1 MKKILLL
8 SLVCLMF
15 AATAFAQD
23 TAPKE
28 VARAT
33 FATGV
38 EDREPVE
45 SITEYVP
52 AEGGIL
58 YFFTELKNM
67 DGTKVSHIWHKN
79 GEEINSLA
87 FNVGGARWRVN
98 SSMKA
103 KHFKAGDDITVE
115 VMGDDGS
122 VYESV
127 TLKIR

>member
-8 SLVCLMF
+8 SLMCLMF

-23 TAPKE
+23 APKE

-38 EDREPVE
+38 ENREPVE

-52 AEGGIL
+52 VEGGVV
-58 YFFTELKNM
+58 YFFTELRNM
-67 DGTKVSHIWHKN
+67 EGTKVSHVWHKN
-79 GEEINSLA
+79 GEEINTLA
-87 FNVGGARWRVN
+87 FNVGGARWRTN

-103 KHFKAGDDITVE
+103 AHFKAGDDVTVE
-115 VMGDDGS
+115 VMGEDGT
-122 VYESV
+122 VYDSV